1 MAAYTC
7 AIIAAAFVAVVYG
20 YEQPTLARRYGA
32 KYEAYRRC
40 PGRGRGSGGRKR
52 GGDLVHER

>member
-32 KYEAYRRC
+32 EYEAYRRAV
-40 PGRGRGSGGRKR
+40 PGWWPRVMRAQARRRPGA
-52 GGDLVHER
+52 